1 MENNYYV
8 LIVRYNDGKYIR
20 KMGPMSEAQADRA
33 SRGALVNMDR
43 ENYYSVEVTND
54 ELEEYEAAED

>member
-20 KMGPMSEAQADRA
+20 KMGPMSEGRA
-33 SRGALVNMDR
+33 ERVSRGALVNMDH
-43 ENYYSVEVTND
+43 ENYYSVEVAKD